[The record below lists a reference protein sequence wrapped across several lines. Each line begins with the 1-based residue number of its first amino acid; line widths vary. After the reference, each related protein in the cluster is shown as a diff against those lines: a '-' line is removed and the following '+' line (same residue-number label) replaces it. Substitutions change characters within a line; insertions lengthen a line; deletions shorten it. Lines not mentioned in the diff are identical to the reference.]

1 MNFSQQNLNFSTITQ
16 NFIKE
21 IKNEDKIYT
30 IIEIIVLIFAVFS
43 NSLVISA
50 FFIERNLKT
59 RIHKFILSLSIID
72 LIAGIIAIPAA
83 TFFDDELFK
92 GRQIC
97 LSIISTYIILVT
109 ISKWIVV
116 AIAVNCFWVNIIEIL
131 KKCDLNSYFK
141 CPSNNFEIT
150 PVPIGLSCIIGLII
164 GILPVAGWNR
174 KDSDECKFF
183 SIISQ
188 TYIYFYY
195 STASL
200 IPSAILIILY
210 GLVIYEIHKSK
221 SRRTNRNSDD
231 TTIIRVNSN
240 SSSEISAISKLMSV
254 VLIFIICWTPSF
266 EVYRPMQ
273 QTSVIIAHIGLS
285 MNPILYSYR
294 LKEIRN
300 AIIKIFSKRQN

>member
-1 MNFSQQNLNFSTITQ
+1 MTQ

-30 IIEIIVLIFAVFS
+30 IIEIIVSIFAVFS

-92 GRQIC
+92 GRLIC

-116 AIAVNCFWVNIIEIL
+116 AIAVNCFWAIVYPL
-131 KKCDLNSYFK
+131 HYFAYNEK
-141 CPSNNFEIT
+141 VPVK
-150 PVPIGLSCIIGLII
+150 VPIGLSCIIGLII

-254 VLIFIICWTPSF
+254 VLIFIICWTPINFINLAKTVSPSF